1 MEVVLAFIYDCSGN
15 VLLAKRPEG
24 KSYGGLWEFPG
35 GKIEDGETPEQATLR
50 ELAEE
55 LDILVVPTTVHPSY
69 EFVNDKGTNIRF
81 FPVTCEWNGGPITL
95 NEHQRVAFVPISD
108 VESWSLAPPDYDALK
123 YLQRGKEL
131 KDFTYLRI
139 EHYSFHPEVRA
150 AADILVDHIASGKSF
165 LKDRPGWTSA
175 ARKLVASLWM
185 REGDMFRF
193 GTKKDYFSAGSRK
206 QVWLT
211 PRTLQLFKAMLD
223 LGWVSK
229 TCDAIPPEYAK
240 KQKGGL
246 VTIYCRSLVFTKLLE
261 NLKEED
267 VEVDEDTPW
276 VELKDD
282 KRALLLLPTKY
293 VNSDSYRR
301 TADVLQRH
309 YNLLIN
315 SSISKDGS
323 SSSTTKVDPLWLRY
337 QRKWIGNTG
346 NGGRFYSAFVNLPK
360 EERLA
365 ITINS
370 QPVGSWDFSQL
381 HPTLLLLLEHGVGY
395 EPNMFSTG
403 DIYSMPE
410 YPHIPRSGHKTF
422 INTIFNAKSKDAA
435 ARSIATARTWYDL
448 FDDCWVVKTYKKNE
462 RRDGEPVWPEKPLT
476 AARRYIDDFLFRHPA
491 FQNVAY
497 KGLWGDL
504 QLLDSSIMEEA
515 MDRCTQRDIP
525 VLPVHDELVCPVDS
539 KDAVQQILIDSLHA
553 VTHGKFSS
561 HTPKMT
567 WSEN

>member
-1 MEVVLAFIYDCSGN
+1 M
-15 VLLAKRPEG
+15 
-24 KSYGGLWEFPG
+24 
-35 GKIEDGETPEQATLR
+35 Q
-50 ELAEE
+50 
-55 LDILVVPTTVHPSY
+55 
-69 EFVNDKGTNIRF
+69 
-81 FPVTCEWNGGPITL
+81 
-95 NEHQRVAFVPISD
+95 
-108 VESWSLAPPDYDALK
+108 
-123 YLQRGKEL
+123 L

-139 EHYSFHPEVRA
+139 EHYSGHPEVKA
-150 AADILVDHIASGKSF
+150 AADILVDYVASGKSF
-165 LKDRPGWTSA
+165 LKDRRGWTSA

-185 REGDMFRF
+185 RECDMFRF

-211 PRTLQLFKAMLD
+211 PKTLQLFKAMLD

-229 TCDAIPPEYAK
+229 AYDAIPPEYAK
-240 KQKGGL
+240 KQQGGL
-246 VTIYCRSLVFTKLLE
+246 VTIYCRSLPFKKLLE

-276 VELKDD
+276 VELRDEQ
-282 KRALLLLPTKY
+282 RVLLLLPTKY

-301 TADVLQRH
+301 TVDVLQRH

-323 SSSTTKVDPLWLRY
+323 SSSSSKGDTLWLRY
-337 QRKWIGNTG
+337 QRKWTGNTG

-365 ITINS
+365 ITINGQS
-370 QPVGSWDFSQL
+370 VGSWDFSQL

-410 YPHIPRSGHKTF
+410 CPHIPRSGHKAF

-435 ARSIATARTWYDL
+435 ARSIATARIWYDL

-476 AARRYIDDFLFRHPA
+476 AAREYIDDFLFRHPA
-491 FQNVAY
+491 FQDVAY
-497 KGLWGDL
+497 KDLWGDL

-515 MDRCTQRDIP
+515 MLRCISRGIP
-525 VLPVHDELVCPVDS
+525 VLPVHDELV
-539 KDAVQQILIDSLHA
+539 VQRTKKEEVRQILVSSFHK
-553 VTHGKFSS
+553 VTKSKFVGF
-561 HTPKMT
+561 TPKMS

>member
-1 MEVVLAFIYDCSGN
+1 MEVVLAFIYDSSGN
-15 VLLAKRPEG
+15 VLLAQRPEG

-35 GKIEDGETPEQATLR
+35 GKIEDGETPEQATVR

-55 LDILVVPTTVHPSY
+55 LDILVIPTTVHPSY

-81 FPVTCEWNGGPITL
+81 FPVTCEWNGGRITL
-95 NEHQRVAFVPISD
+95 NEHQSAAFVPIKD
-108 VESWSLAPPDYDALK
+108 VESWSLAPPDYDALQ
-123 YLQRGKEL
+123 YLQRNKQL
-131 KDFTYLRI
+131 TDFTYLRI
-139 EHYSFHPEVRA
+139 EHYSGHPEVRA
-150 AADILVDHIASGKSF
+150 AADILVDHVASGKSF
-165 LKDRPGWTSA
+165 LKDRRGWTSA

-193 GTKKDYFSAGSRK
+193 GTKKDYFSAGKRQ

-211 PRTLQLFKAMLD
+211 KKTLFLFNAMVELEWVVKAY
-223 LGWVSK
+223 
-229 TCDAIPPEYAK
+229 DAISPKYSK
-240 KQKGGL
+240 KQQGG
-246 VTIYCRSLVFTKLLE
+246 VTAIYSRRKTFTDLMVSLT
-261 NLKEED
+261 ED
-267 VEVDEDTPW
+267 DIEVDNDIPL
-276 VELKDD
+276 VELRDSEGVLTD
-282 KRALLLLPTKY
+282 LPAGYLK
-293 VNSDSYRR
+293 SESYRR
-301 TADVLQRH
+301 TVSVLERH
-309 YNLLIN
+309 YNLLIISNICKSTTSSN
-315 SSISKDGS
+315 SSKADNLLL
-323 SSSTTKVDPLWLRY
+323 KY
-337 QRKWIGNTG
+337 QRKWTGNTG
-346 NGGRFYSAFVNLPK
+346 IGGRYYSGFVNLPK

-365 ITINS
+365 ITING

-395 EPNMFSTG
+395 EPNMFSTD

-410 YPHIPRSGHKTF
+410 YPHIPRSGHKAF

-497 KGLWGDL
+497 KGLWGQL

-515 MDRCTQRDIP
+515 IDRCTQQDIP
-525 VLPVHDELVCPVDS
+525 VLPVHDELVCPIDS
-539 KDAVQQILIDSLHA
+539 KDAVQQILVDSFHA
-553 VTHGKFSS
+553 VTQGKYSS

>member
-1 MEVVLAFIYDCSGN
+1 MFQVVLAFIYDSRGN
-15 VLLAKRPEG
+15 VLLALRPEG

-35 GKIEDGETPEQATLR
+35 GKIEVGETPEQATVR
-50 ELAEE
+50 ELREE
-55 LDILVVPTTVHPSY
+55 LDILAVPTTVHPSY

-81 FPVTCEWNGGPITL
+81 FPVSCEWNGGRIML
-95 NEHQRVAFVPISD
+95 NEHQGAQLVP
-108 VESWSLAPPDYDALK
+108 VEEVKSWPLAPPDYKALK
-123 YLQRGKEL
+123 YLRYSKQL

-139 EHYSFHPEVRA
+139 EHYSGHTEVKA
-150 AADILVDHIASGKSF
+150 AADILVDHVASGKSF
-165 LKDRPGWTSA
+165 LKDRRGWTSA

-211 PRTLQLFKAMLD
+211 PKTLQLFKAMLD

-229 TCDAIPPEYAK
+229 AYDAIPPEYAK
-240 KQKGGL
+240 KRQGGL
-246 VTIYCRSLVFTKLLE
+246 VTIYCRSLTFRNLLKK
-261 NLKEED
+261 LKEEA
-267 VEVDEDTPW
+267 VDADNDIPL
-276 VELKDD
+276 VELKDNEGV
-282 KRALLLLPTKY
+282 LLPLPAKY
-293 VNSDSYRR
+293 VKSDSYL
-301 TADVLQRH
+301 TTVNVLQRH

-315 SSISKDGS
+315 SYICIGGS

-337 QRKWIGNTG
+337 RRKWTGNTG
-346 NGGRFYSAFVNLPK
+346 NGGRFYSHFVNQPK
-360 EERLA
+360 EDRLG
-365 ITINS
+365 ITIDG

-381 HPTLLLLLEHGVGY
+381 HPTLLLLIQHGVGH
-395 EPNMFSTG
+395 EPGLFATD

-410 YPHIPRSGHKTF
+410 YPDIPRSGHKAF

-515 MDRCTQRDIP
+515 IDRCTQQVIP
-525 VLPVHDELVCPVDS
+525 VLPVHDELVCPVDL
-539 KDAVQQILIDSLHA
+539 KDAVQQILVDSFHV
-553 VTHGKFSS
+553 VTQGKFSS
-561 HTPKMT
+561 HTPQMT
-567 WSEN
+567 WSE

>member
-1 MEVVLAFIYDCSGN
+1 MQLE
-15 VLLAKRPEG
+15 
-24 KSYGGLWEFPG
+24 
-35 GKIEDGETPEQATLR
+35 
-50 ELAEE
+50 
-55 LDILVVPTTVHPSY
+55 
-69 EFVNDKGTNIRF
+69 
-81 FPVTCEWNGGPITL
+81 
-95 NEHQRVAFVPISD
+95 
-108 VESWSLAPPDYDALK
+108 
-123 YLQRGKEL
+123 
-131 KDFTYLRI
+131 DFTYLRI
-139 EHYSFHPEVRA
+139 EHYSGHTEVKA
-150 AADILVDHIASGKSF
+150 AADILVDHVASGKSF
-165 LKDRPGWTSA
+165 LKDRSGWTKA

-211 PRTLQLFKAMLD
+211 PKTLQLFKAMLD

-229 TCDAIPPEYAK
+229 AYDAISPEYAK
-240 KQKGGL
+240 KQQGGL
-246 VTIYCRSLVFTKLLE
+246 VTIYCRSLTFRNLLKS
-261 NLKEED
+261 LKEEALEAD
-267 VEVDEDTPW
+267 NELPL
-276 VELKDD
+276 VELKDN
-282 KRALLLLPTKY
+282 KGVLLPLPAKY

-301 TADVLQRH
+301 TVDVLQRH
-309 YNLLIN
+309 YELLIN

-323 SSSTTKVDPLWLRY
+323 SSSTTTVDPLWLRY
-337 QRKWIGNTG
+337 RRKWTGNTG
-346 NGGRFYSAFVNLPK
+346 IGGRFYSAFVNLPK

-365 ITINS
+365 ITING
-370 QPVGSWDFSQL
+370 QTVGSWDFSQL

-410 YPHIPRSGHKTF
+410 YPDIPRSGHKAF

-462 RRDGEPVWPEKPLT
+462 RRDGEPVWPEKPLE
-476 AARRYIDDFLFRHPA
+476 AARAYIDAFLFRHPA
-491 FQNVAY
+491 FENVAY

-515 MDRCTQRDIP
+515 MHRCNARGIP
-525 VLPVHDELVCPVDS
+525 VLPVHDELVVPRTKKEEVR
-539 KDAVQQILIDSLHA
+539 QILVSSFHK
-553 VTHGKFSS
+553 VTKSKFVGF
-561 HTPKMT
+561 TPKMT

>member
-1 MEVVLAFIYDCSGN
+1 MEVVLAFIYDSSGN
-15 VLLAKRPEG
+15 VFLAQRPEG

-35 GKIEDGETPEQATLR
+35 GKIEDGETPEQATVR

-69 EFVNDKGTNIRF
+69 EFVNDKGTYIRF
-81 FPVTCEWNGGPITL
+81 FPVTCEWSGGRIAL
-95 NEHQRVAFVPISD
+95 NEHQSAAFVPIDD

-123 YLQRGKEL
+123 YLQRSKQLG
-131 KDFTYLRI
+131 DFTYLRI
-139 EHYSFHPEVRA
+139 EHYSGHPEVRD
-150 AADILVDHIASGKSF
+150 AADILVDHLASGKSF
-165 LKDRPGWTSA
+165 LKDKPGWTKA

-193 GTKKDYFSAGSRK
+193 GTNKNYFSAGKRQ

-211 PRTLQLFKAMLD
+211 KKTLALFNAMVELEWVVKAY
-223 LGWVSK
+223 
-229 TCDAIPPEYAK
+229 DAIPPKYSK
-240 KQKGGL
+240 KPQGG
-246 VTIYCRSLVFTKLLE
+246 VTAIYSRRKTFTDLMVSLT
-261 NLKEED
+261 ED
-267 VEVDEDTPW
+267 DIEVDNEVAL
-276 VELKDD
+276 VELRDSEGV
-282 KRALLLLPTKY
+282 LLHLPANYLT
-293 VNSDSYRR
+293 SDSYLR
-301 TADVLQRH
+301 TIDVLQRH
-309 YNLLIN
+309 FNLLIN
-315 SSISKDGS
+315 NNISKDES
-323 SSSTTKVDPLWLRY
+323 SSSSSKLDKRLLKY
-337 QRKWIGNTG
+337 QRKWTG
-346 NGGRFYSAFVNLPK
+346 TTGIGGRFYSAFVNLPK

-365 ITINS
+365 ITING

-403 DIYSMPE
+403 DIYSMPD
-410 YPHIPRSGHKTF
+410 YPHIPRSGHKAF

-448 FDDCWVVKTYKKNE
+448 FEDCWVVETYKKNE
-462 RRDGEPVWPEKPLT
+462 RRDGEPVWSEKPLT
-476 AARRYIDDFLFRHPA
+476 AAKRYIDDFLFRHPA

-515 MDRCTQRDIP
+515 MDRCTQQEIP

-539 KDAVQQILIDSLHA
+539 KDAVQQILVDSFHV
-553 VTHGKFSS
+553 VTQGKFSS